1 MNALLIVMLLA
12 ITAVVSNALGR
23 RQGRKTPLRNAEG
36 SGTLDPQSYHVG
48 FLAGHMAGW
57 RDAEAKRQGSVPP
70 PAQPPPTQQARPA
83 PMRPAPVQPTPARP
97 AALQPAPARPAPLPS
112 APLPPAAVGIPVQ
125 GPPVTPE
132 SPAEVAA
139 RKAKRD
145 QQNIN
150 ITLYVAS
157 LLLVAA
163 GALFVGTSLPELLR
177 FVGIWFITA
186 LFYVSGLIIH
196 AKVPRLRAAATAFVG
211 TGLALIPVTGLAMYN
226 FALHS
231 GPAAWLVTS
240 LLGTA
245 VYAYTAVKLDNK
257 VLAFLSLSF
266 VVSTAW
272 SGVSVLGGALVWYFT
287 ALIGVAI
294 LLTLAALLRPRW
306 MPPLYVRPLMMLH
319 PYVVPLVGLAVTLTP
334 HLLAK
339 GEYALVMLM
348 CGSYFAVM
356 GAIPRARY
364 RVQHVYAA
372 RLALT
377 LALTGLVWDISSD
390 ISTVLFAVVICLG
403 VQAMGMAFA
412 GARFAPRLWWN
423 DALSCLALQLLSSA
437 VLTVVLGLGTFDVP
451 VHLPLAV
458 TMLTAMV
465 LGWKLRRG
473 AEFAPAAVVGAAL
486 ALSGLLGAWPV
497 MVHVG
502 SAAAFWFLLAMVRTD
517 YRRQL
522 VLAGRIALTIAAPA
536 AVAALFEG
544 SPDRV
549 AFSVVAFVAAAA
561 VQQLVNAVLA
571 RSGTWVLAPQS
582 SVAGF
587 GAAAMAGLLMLP
599 VFDDTPGRTLVA
611 MALLWVL
618 AAGVASG
625 MLLFRGARTVQP
637 GPTPWT
643 LSVGEILAPS
653 TALLT
658 GTLAVATVSVG
669 LGNLVLVVAVAYF
682 CATALR
688 LAHSFRRQLYWWVAR
703 AAGTLLAASAYAD
716 ATEHGWHVLLAGELP
731 TVPLVL
737 VFAAALQLALPLRG
751 SSRRRFPAESMI
763 DAAAVLGVMAA
774 ATIVL
779 TTGGRAVHPFLHNS
793 WQPGLAAAAT
803 ALAAILCGVVLR
815 RHPGAWLFA
824 PIACTLLL
832 LLRIGNV
839 RDVEVLL
846 GIFAAY
852 GAFMAW
858 TVRDRVL
865 RGGYLIGARVLLTA
879 FTGLV
884 VFDSSDS
891 TTAAT
896 IALAVVLLVQHGVT
910 LLLRSFSVDIAFQG
924 GTFVAT
930 LGAQLLL
937 PLAYL
942 AVGDYD
948 GGGRWVVLLG
958 LVIVPPCAAVASRLL
973 GARGLSGILCAYPG
987 VVAVIGG
994 VLAAGPALRFPPST
1008 WLYQPLLDKSQVPVV
1023 LLGLALVLVVGRAMI
1038 AARRVGT
1045 AGLDILTRWFWFV
1058 SSLAMVVTGGLL
1070 ALAVSPGLSGLSALV
1085 LALVLFAASHLE
1097 RVPALYAAA
1106 APSVLLGAVPAVG
1119 GLLEGLPPGVW
1130 TAYAPW
1136 LVGAAGSAVLLYAVK
1151 VFGGPAIRGEL
1162 WRQWALAATAAVA
1175 LALSAVI
1182 GMGHDETSLAAF
1194 GFVSALGVLV
1204 VAEVPQGKW
1213 LAGEV
1218 AALASVAALQRAVLF
1233 ADGARPDWF
1242 WTMQWYV
1249 AAAAVMAGLRYIK
1262 VQRRDGLWR
1271 LCLGAGILSLT
1282 SIATIFG
1289 GTTAQQLYVLV
1300 AHVLLLAAGLVVAD
1314 RLPVVWG
1321 AVGVVLS
1328 IMWALRSYA
1337 FAMLALVAVALIV
1350 LAVWRL
1356 NRKPPGPADPSG
1368 SGGSDHP
1375 AASQGY
1381 GGIR

>member
-1 MNALLIVMLLA
+1 M
-12 ITAVVSNALGR
+12 
-23 RQGRKTPLRNAEG
+23 
-36 SGTLDPQSYHVG
+36 
-48 FLAGHMAGW
+48 
-57 RDAEAKRQGSVPP
+57 
-70 PAQPPPTQQARPA
+70 
-83 PMRPAPVQPTPARP
+83 
-97 AALQPAPARPAPLPS
+97 
-112 APLPPAAVGIPVQ
+112 
-125 GPPVTPE
+125 
-132 SPAEVAA
+132 AA

-163 GALFVGTSLPELLR
+163 GALFVGTSLPEFFR
-177 FVGIWFITA
+177 FAGIWLITA
-186 LFYVSGLIIH
+186 LFYVSGLVIH
-196 AKVPRLRAAATAFVG
+196 AKVLRLRPAATAFVG

-245 VYAYTAVKLDNK
+245 LYAYTAVRLDNR
-257 VLAFLSLSF
+257 VLAYLSLSF

-272 SGVSVLGGALVWYFT
+272 SGVSILGGALVWYFT
-287 ALIGVAI
+287 ALIGVAV

-306 MPPLYVRPLMMLH
+306 IPPLYVRPLMTLH
-319 PYVVPLVGLAVTLTP
+319 PYVVPLVALAVTLTP

-356 GAIPRARY
+356 GAIPRARH

-377 LALTGLVWDISSD
+377 LALAGLVWDLTAD
-390 ISTVLFAVVICLG
+390 VSTVLFAAVLCLG
-403 VQAMGMAFA
+403 VQALGVAVA

-423 DALSCLALQLLSSA
+423 DSVSCLALQLVASS
-437 VLTVVLGLGTFDVP
+437 VLTVVLGLGAFELP
-451 VHLPLAV
+451 AHLPLAV
-458 TMLTAMV
+458 TMLTAMM
-465 LGWKLRRG
+465 LGLKLRNG
-473 AEFAPAAVVGAAL
+473 VEFAPAGVLVAAL
-486 ALSGLLGAWPV
+486 AFSAWLGAWPV
-497 MVHVG
+497 ATLLI
-502 SAAAFWFLLAMVRTD
+502 SAAFFWFLLTIATTD

-571 RSGTWVLAPQS
+571 PSGTRVLAPQS

-587 GAAAMAGLLMLP
+587 GGAAMAGLLVLP
-599 VFDDTPGRTLVA
+599 VFDDTPGRTFVA
-611 MALLWVL
+611 TALLWAL
-618 AAGVASG
+618 GAGVASG
-625 MLLFRGARTVQP
+625 MLLLHGTRTAQL

-658 GTLAVATVSVG
+658 GILAVAAVSVA

-688 LAHSFRRQLYWWVAR
+688 LAHSFHRQLYWWLAR
-703 AAGTLLAASAYAD
+703 AGGTLLAASAYAD
-716 ATEHGWHVLLAGELP
+716 AGEHGWRVLLAGETP

-737 VFAAALQLALPLRG
+737 VFAAALQLALPLGG
-751 SSRRRFPAESMI
+751 SSRRRFPAASMI

-779 TTGGRAVHPFLHNS
+779 TTGGRVVQPFLYNS
-793 WQPGLAAAAT
+793 WQPGLAASAT

-824 PIACTLLL
+824 PAACALLL
-832 LLRIGNV
+832 LLRMGSV
-839 RDVEVLL
+839 RDVEILFA
-846 GIFAAY
+846 IFAAY
-852 GAFMAW
+852 GALMAW
-858 TVRDRVL
+858 TVRDRTL
-865 RGGYLIGARVLLTA
+865 RGGYLVGARVLFTA
-879 FTGLV
+879 FVGLV
-884 VFDSSDS
+884 VFDATESS
-891 TTAAT
+891 TAAT
-896 IALAVVLLVQHGVT
+896 IALTVVLLVQHGVT
-910 LLLRSFSVDIAFQG
+910 LLLRSFTVDIAFQG

-942 AVGDYD
+942 AAGDYD

-958 LVIVPPCAAVASRLL
+958 LVIVPACAALASRLL
-973 GARGLSGILCAYPG
+973 AARGLAGILCAYLG

-994 VLAAGPALRFPPST
+994 VLAAGPALRFPSAT

-1023 LLGLALVLVVGRAMI
+1023 LLGLALALVVGRTRI
-1038 AARRVGT
+1038 AARPVGT
-1045 AGLDILTRWFWFV
+1045 SGVNVLTRWFWLV

-1106 APSVLLGAVPAVG
+1106 APSVPLGAVPAVG

-1130 TAYAPW
+1130 TAYTPW
-1136 LVGAAGSAVLLYAVK
+1136 LVGAAGSAVLLYAMK
-1151 VFGGPAIRGEL
+1151 AFGGPAIRSEL
-1162 WRQWALAATAAVA
+1162 GRQRALAATTAVA
-1175 LALSAVI
+1175 LASSAVV
-1182 GMGHDETSLAAF
+1182 GMGRDETSLAAF
-1194 GFVSALGVLV
+1194 GLMSALGVLV

-1218 AALASVAALQRAVLF
+1218 AALVSVAALQRAVLF

-1242 WTMQWYV
+1242 WTVQWYV

-1262 VQRRDGLWR
+1262 GQHRDGLWR
-1271 LCLGAGILSLT
+1271 LCAGAGLLSLT
-1282 SIATIFG
+1282 SLATIFG

-1314 RLPVVWG
+1314 RIPVVWG

-1328 IMWALRSYA
+1328 IMWALRTYA
-1337 FAMLALVAVALIV
+1337 FAMLALVAVGLIV

-1356 NRKPPGPADPSG
+1356 NRKPSGPGDQPDIG
-1368 SGGSDHP
+1368 DHP
-1375 AASQGY
+1375 AAPQGVD
-1381 GGIR
+1381 GIR